1 MGDWQIPVSAI
12 VGAADDSELQEK
24 ITYVGAKVY
33 MLRQTVE
40 FHLKYLNLVHL
51 SALLNGILVSTW
63 VCVLGNH
70 NATPLCDLL
79 SERDITSVQPFPSGN
94 ASADESRICRVRKD
108 PLGQGLISL
117 IGIAG
122 NEVPH
127 LTVNLSTHYEATGDR
142 FSNSSIVLVNAELL
156 GQELIWNFWVPFNS
170 DTDHLNQLV
179 EFGEIALMDHC
190 VVNERLK
197 LEGERCNDWA
207 DNGVCAAI
215 LLPERLDRLLQAFL
229 SFHFTLQRF
238 HTDYGL
244 GNMGDRILQTDLLL
258 IHGYCRWRQEKE
270 WLSLRQCL
278 LVDPMVKG
286 FSRHGFDTLLLV
298 GGGHELGRFFPPPVE
313 VFFHT
318 RQHVREKRLD
328 VWTTRRHLGW
338 IYWLIGQRKSP
349 GDAFS

>member
-1 MGDWQIPVSAI
+1 MTTKIPTDADSALHCLGNNQKYI
-12 VGAADDSELQEK
+12 ILYNSHIPQLHLTWLPRNINVNEEEYSYTLRHSYGSQV
-24 ITYVGAKVY
+24 TYVGAKVY

-94 ASADESRICRVRKD
+94 ASADESRICRARKD

-170 DTDHLNQLV
+170 DTDHLNV
-179 EFGEIALMDHC
+179 
-190 VVNERLK
+190 LK
-197 LEGERCNDWA
+197 VFVQCDRNHVTDFVQPGFDGTPCLEKLYTR
-207 DNGVCAAI
+207 
-215 LLPERLDRLLQAFL
+215 
-229 SFHFTLQRF
+229 
-238 HTDYGL
+238 
-244 GNMGDRILQTDLLL
+244 
-258 IHGYCRWRQEKE
+258 
-270 WLSLRQCL
+270 SLRAGPIPCSELNEQQ
-278 LVDPMVKG
+278 
-286 FSRHGFDTLLLV
+286 TLSTSIDDLAA
-298 GGGHELGRFFPPPVE
+298 P
-313 VFFHT
+313 
-318 RQHVREKRLD
+318 
-328 VWTTRRHLGW
+328 
-338 IYWLIGQRKSP
+338 
-349 GDAFS
+349 